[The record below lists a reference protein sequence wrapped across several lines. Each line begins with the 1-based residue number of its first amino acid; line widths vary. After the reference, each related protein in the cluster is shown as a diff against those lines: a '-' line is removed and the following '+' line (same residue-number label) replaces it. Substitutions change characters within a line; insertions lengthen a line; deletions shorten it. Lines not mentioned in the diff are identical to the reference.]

1 MIVQTLKKSLLRWLK
16 LLKGFGNFLL
26 KELKELARDPKILLG
41 MIIVPMVIFPVI
53 GGVMGYAIQS
63 AKEQAVKMNIF
74 VVNNDAGEWSIRFI
88 NFLKE
93 LGVQVQVLENIE
105 LKDEN
110 VQWLLSSYNA
120 TMLLEI
126 PPGFSKNVTAY
137 FSNPN
142 TKAYLRFYGVIT
154 SASFFETAGSSM
166 VDSLVNQFN
175 RCVAPDVL
183 LTEKSTVIKGEVKR
197 GIDPAMISSLMMS
210 QSIALPVTVMI
221 LLTYSVQIA
230 ATSVAMEKEEKTLE
244 TLLTIPMDRFVILL
258 GKLSSSVIIAAVG
271 AVAYM
276 VGYGYMVNIMLSDI
290 PGALNLDLASLGLAP
305 SPAGYLLLGVSLFV
319 TIFSAL
325 ALAVILSAFAEDV
338 RSAQSYVGFIY
349 PFVFLPAFA
358 LMYLDISALP
368 LAVRL
373 LFYAIPF
380 SHPIIASKAV
390 LTGDYFTV
398 VIGII
403 YVSIFTIVIMYIA
416 SRLFA
421 TEKILTMKLRFKGLK
436 RRGTI
441 VSEES

>member
-1 MIVQTLKKSLLRWLK
+1 MLRWLK

-244 TLLTIPMDRFVILL
+244 TLLTIPMDRFAILL

>member
-1 MIVQTLKKSLLRWLK
+1 M
-16 LLKGFGNFLL
+16 LKGFGNFLL

-197 GIDPAMISSLMMS
+197 GIDPAMLSSLMMS

-244 TLLTIPMDRFVILL
+244 TLLTIPMDRFAILL

-338 RSAQSYVGFIY
+338 RSAQSYVGLIY

-390 LTGDYFTV
+390 LTGDYF
-398 VIGII
+398 
-403 YVSIFTIVIMYIA
+403 
-416 SRLFA
+416 
-421 TEKILTMKLRFKGLK
+421 
-436 RRGTI
+436 
-441 VSEES
+441 

>member
-1 MIVQTLKKSLLRWLK
+1 MKKSLLRWLR

-197 GIDPAMISSLMMS
+197 GIDPAMLSSLMMS

-244 TLLTIPMDRFVILL
+244 TLLTIPMDRFAILL

-338 RSAQSYVGFIY
+338 RSAQSYVGLIY

-373 LFYAIPF
+373 
-380 SHPIIASKAV
+380 
-390 LTGDYFTV
+390 
-398 VIGII
+398 
-403 YVSIFTIVIMYIA
+403 
-416 SRLFA
+416 
-421 TEKILTMKLRFKGLK
+421 
-436 RRGTI
+436 
-441 VSEES
+441 